1 MWPHTKLNENPS
13 CCIQDRYQVVWEQA
27 WTYPKTDHRTSSQRV
42 TTLLRGG
49 GF

>member
-1 MWPHTKLNENPS
+1 MWSHTKLKPFLLYS
-13 CCIQDRYQVVWEQA
+13 GYQVVWEQV